1 MASMDINKFLGYGSR
16 KLFNFIVICFRFGFF
31 FFFFCLFVFFFFF
44 YEERKGIMY
53 RMVDKKIA
61 VEEI

>member
-16 KLFNFIVICFRFGFF
+16 KLFNFIVICFRFVF
-31 FFFFCLFVFFFFF
+31 LFVCFFFFF

>member
-16 KLFNFIVICFRFGFF
+16 KLFNFIVICFRFVFLF
-31 FFFFCLFVFFFFF
+31 VCLFFVFCFFFF